1 VRVSTLRGAVDAGL
15 VGDPVELPATS
26 WGSGKDWRVWAG
38 EQVADVVA
46 LNDRVQQT
54 VLDTGGPGPVRD
66 PRQDAMAQEALLAL
80 SSDWA
85 FMISKDSAPDY
96 ARRRAETHAAAV
108 ATLAARRPPTLPPH
122 PFGHLDARALF
133 RRERSY
139 GINMA
144 EVDPISS
151 FSTGSY

>member
-1 VRVSTLRGAVDAGL
+1 
-15 VGDPVELPATS
+15 
-26 WGSGKDWRVWAG
+26 VWAG

-54 VLDTGGPGPVRD
+54 LLDTARPRPVRD
-66 PRQDAMAQEALLAL
+66 PRQDALAQEALLAL

-108 ATLAARRPPTLPPH
+108 AALATDRPVPLPPH
-122 PFGHLDARALF
+122 PFGHLDARSVF
-133 RRERSY
+133 RRERGY
-139 GINMA
+139 GINFA
-144 EVDPISS
+144 QVDPTSS